1 MPKGQPNLVV
11 GATYAIGTAAVLA
24 TQAPLS
30 LLAAQRLSVPLYICV
45 TEAVLLL
52 CVPFM
57 IRTPQSRKQFRS
69 LVSSASNLGKFAIL
83 LLIGLAGILLYVLGL
98 GRGNPIVISAV
109 LNLDPFW
116 AAIVAYL
123 IAGKQ
128 IPTSLLSFALCLVVA
143 VAGAMLLAMSQTNA
157 HSISLQMFNS
167 DAILAAAVAL
177 PVPVLW
183 ALSGTFMSKWFSN
196 FDEYAC
202 VAVTFAMAGA
212 VVIPVAL
219 AIAYLQSGLHVENG
233 ALPAIGLLVI
243 GTILSAAVGRVLY
256 QRSLTITDNNN
267 GFVSM
272 FFLLIPAFT
281 CVLSLAMSPW
291 IEQLKFSVGPF
302 FFVGLLLIAAAILGF
317 SWRSRGEPDHRRV
330 SSPHE

>member
-1 MPKGQPNLVV
+1 MRKGQSNLVV
-11 GATYAIGTAAVLA
+11 GGVYAIGAAAVLA

-45 TEAVLLL
+45 TQAVLLL

-57 IRTPQSRKQFRS
+57 IRTPRSREQFLS
-69 LVSSASNLGKFAIL
+69 LVSSASHLGKFAIL

-123 IAGKQ
+123 IAGKG
-128 IPTSLLSFALCLVVA
+128 IPTSLLSFTLCLVAA

-157 HSISLQMFNS
+157 HSLSLQMFNS
-167 DAILAAAVAL
+167 DSILAATVAL

-196 FDEYAC
+196 YDEYAC

-219 AIAYLQSGLHVENG
+219 GVAYFRSGLHVASG
-233 ALPAIGLLVI
+233 ALTAIGLLVI
-243 GTILSAAVGRVLY
+243 ATILAAAIGRVLY

-291 IEQLKFSVGPF
+291 IKQLKFSVGPF
-302 FFVGLLLIAAAILGF
+302 FFVGLLLIAASILVF
-317 SWRSRGEPDHRRV
+317 SWRSRAELNRRM